1 MEKKEKSSI
10 KEEKKIKST
19 EKDNNP
25 QNHEKNEKLNK
36 NIFKELDSLCEL
48 KHQLDLSHTTINIK
62 AINKIIK
69 EEPFNVPIICLQ
81 KKSENIEKTSDKP
94 EKKEKDGFNCCQLY
108 MFPSGITKTCSL
120 NMNCRYFRH

>member
-1 MEKKEKSSI
+1 MEKKEKSSV
-10 KEEKKIKST
+10 KEEEKIKST

-81 KKSENIEKTSDKP
+81 KKSENIEKTNDKP
-94 EKKEKDGFNCCQLY
+94 EKKRKYRKN
-108 MFPSGITKTCSL
+108 
-120 NMNCRYFRH
+120 